1 MGEGHS
7 TEHGAR
13 AGHHHP
19 HAEQAGAH
27 CCHETDE
34 GTSKQTGA
42 GHRYTCPMCPGIE
55 ADAPGNC
62 PQCGMSLEP
71 PAADPDQTVEYTCPM
86 HPEIVRNE
94 PGDCPICGMAL
105 EPRVVSLASP
115 ADPELQSMRR
125 RFYVGLPFAIPL
137 LVLSMGE
144 MIPGNPLGRLLSP
157 TLNQW
162 MQLVLATPVVTW
174 CAAPFFERAFRSI
187 VNRSLNMFTLIG
199 IGTGVAYAYSVVATL
214 FPGLFPSDLRVHH
227 GLVAVYYESAA
238 VIIVLVLL
246 GQILELGAR
255 GRARSALRDLLD
267 LAPPFAHRL
276 DAGGSEKDVPLAQVK
291 PGDLLRVRSGEKV
304 PVDGAIEEGSSSVDE
319 SMVTGEPVPVDKKAG
334 DNVTGGTLNATGS
347 FVMRAE
353 RVGRD
358 TMLARIVQM
367 VGEAQRSR
375 APIQGLADRIAQF
388 FVPAVLAI
396 AVLTGLVWLFFGPE
410 PRLAYGIVSAVA
422 VLIIACPCALG
433 LATPMSIMVGAGR
446 GARAGVLVREAA
458 TLEALARAD
467 TMLVDKT
474 GTLTLGRPEMKQ
486 LQVVARG
493 LEENDLLHLAASLE
507 QGSEHPL
514 ARAIVAGATTRGL
527 KIEQARDFK
536 AEVGSG
542 VTGLVGERRISVKS
556 EAPDSSGAFVAD
568 ARNRG
573 ETVVRIEV
581 DDALAGWITIAD
593 PPRSGAERAVRQLR
607 ETGMRVIM
615 LTGDNERTAHAVA
628 REVGVDEII
637 AGVSPERKGEVVR
650 ELQSEGARVAMAG
663 DGMNDA
669 PALAR
674 ADAGLAM
681 GSGADVAMES
691 AGMTL
696 LQGDIGA
703 LVRARRLSRAVLKN
717 IRQNLWLAFGY
728 NVLAIPIAAGVLY
741 PFTQTLL
748 SPMLAAAAMSFSSVS
763 VIANALR
770 LRRVKL

>member
-7 TEHGAR
+7 TEEAHR
-13 AGHHHP
+13 DRHHA
-19 HAEQAGAH
+19 HAPLGH
-27 CCHETDE
+27 CCHKTPDHEADPT
-34 GTSKQTGA
+34 KTGD
-42 GHRYTCPMCPGIE
+42 RYTCPMCPGVE
-55 ADAPGNC
+55 ADAPGSC
-62 PQCGMSLEP
+62 PRCGMALDP
-71 PAADPDQTVEYTCPM
+71 PRIDRDQTVEYTCPM
-86 HPEIVRNE
+86 HPEIVREE

-105 EPRVVSLASP
+105 EPRTASETSG
-115 ADPELQSMRR
+115 ADPELESMRR
-125 RFYVGLPFAIPL
+125 RFYVGLPLALPL

-144 MIPGNPLGRLLSP
+144 MLPGNPIGRFLSP
-157 TLNQW
+157 SWNQW
-162 MQLVLATPVVTW
+162 IQLALCTPVVTW

-199 IGTGVAYAYSVVATL
+199 VGTGVAYAYSVMATL
-214 FPGLFPSDLRVHH
+214 FPTAFPEELRAHH
-227 GLVAVYYESAA
+227 GLVAVYFESAA

-267 LAPPFAHRL
+267 LAPPSAHRL
-276 DAGGSEKDVPLAQVK
+276 DQDGNESDVPLAKVNV
-291 PGDLLRVRSGEKV
+291 GDLLRVRSGEKV
-304 PVDGAIEEGSSSVDE
+304 PVDGTIEEGSSSLDE
-319 SMVTGEPVPVDKKAG
+319 SMVTGEPVPVDKHTG
-334 DNVTGGTLNATGS
+334 DTVTGGTLNATGS
-347 FVMRAE
+347 FVMRAD

-358 TMLARIVQM
+358 TMLSRIVQM

-396 AVLTGLVWLFFGPE
+396 ALVTGLVWFFFGPE
-410 PRLAYGIVSAVA
+410 PRLAYAIVSAVA

-458 TLEALARAD
+458 TLEALARSD
-467 TMLVDKT
+467 TLLVDKT
-474 GTLTLGRPEMKQ
+474 GTLTLGRPELKQ
-486 LQVVARG
+486 LQVAAEGG
-493 LEENDLLHLAASLE
+493 LEENDLLRLAASLE

-514 ARAIVAGATTRGL
+514 GRAIVAGAEARGL
-527 KIEQARDFK
+527 KIEQARNFK
-536 AEVGSG
+536 AEVGKG
-542 VTGLVGERRISVKS
+542 VAGQVGGRQVSVRS
-556 EAPDSSGAFVAD
+556 EAADTSVTFVAE
-568 ARNRG
+568 ARGRG

-593 PPRSGAERAVRQLR
+593 PPRAGAKDAVRQLR

-615 LTGDNERTAHAVA
+615 LTGDNERTARAMA
-628 REVGVDEII
+628 GDVGVDEVI

-674 ADAGLAM
+674 ADAGIAM

-696 LQGDIGA
+696 LRGDIGA
-703 LVRARRLSRAVLKN
+703 LVRARRLSRAVLRN
-717 IRQNLWLAFGY
+717 IKQNLWLAFGY
-728 NVLAIPIAAGVLY
+728 NALAIPIAAGVLY